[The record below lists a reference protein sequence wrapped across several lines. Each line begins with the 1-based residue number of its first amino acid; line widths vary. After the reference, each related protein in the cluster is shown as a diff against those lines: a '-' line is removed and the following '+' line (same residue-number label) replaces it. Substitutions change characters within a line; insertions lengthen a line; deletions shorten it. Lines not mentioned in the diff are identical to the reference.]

1 MKTPTKSKQVS
12 KVKKMTR
19 LEAANK
25 INKQHQDYESK
36 WVQTLPVPL
45 LSQMKKYKCNVHG
58 YKTLKWVTKSNKFMR
73 VRHQIACTDW
83 ASWQARKNNTCAYNK
98 IYYTVLKYIYHNC
111 CGSIF
116 KSQN

>member
-12 KVKKMTR
+12 KVKTMTR

-73 VRHQIACTDW
+73 VRHQIA
-83 ASWQARKNNTCAYNK
+83 QRLIK
-98 IYYTVLKYIYHNC
+98 IYERDLYNHMVAFEKKQKRLENVNKRLN
-111 CGSIF
+111 
-116 KSQN
+116 

>member
-12 KVKKMTR
+12 KVKTMTR

-45 LSQMKKYKCNVHG
+45 LSHMKKYKCNVHG

-73 VRHQIACTDW
+73 VRHQIA
-83 ASWQARKNNTCAYNK
+83 QRLIK
-98 IYYTVLKYIYHNC
+98 IYERDLSNHMVK
-111 CGSIF
+111 F
-116 KSQN
+116 EKKQNRLENVNKRLN

>member
-45 LSQMKKYKCNVHG
+45 LSQMKKYKCNVH
-58 YKTLKWVTKSNKFMR
+58 
-73 VRHQIACTDW
+73 
-83 ASWQARKNNTCAYNK
+83 
-98 IYYTVLKYIYHNC
+98 
-111 CGSIF
+111 
-116 KSQN
+116 

>member
-1 MKTPTKSKQVS
+1 MKTQQINKCQQTKQVS
-12 KVKKMTR
+12 KVKMTR

-73 VRHQIACTDW
+73 VRHQIA
-83 ASWQARKNNTCAYNK
+83 QRLIK
-98 IYYTVLKYIYHNC
+98 IYERDLYNHMVAFEKKQKRLENVNKRLN
-111 CGSIF
+111 
-116 KSQN
+116 